1 MRFRKEYGQSREDS
15 CPFCGKRA
23 TFENKDGLLVCLD
36 HKNESMPLIRCACGD
51 ILEQR
56 AGKFGPY
63 FNCMACGN
71 ISFAKAM
78 ELKAMQVPKKE
89 KKPGIF
95 LEGEY
100 VPSIDE
106 L

>member
-1 MRFRKEYGQSREDS
+1 
-15 CPFCGKRA
+15 
-23 TFENKDGLLVCLD
+23 
-36 HKNESMPLIRCACGD
+36 MPLIRCACGD
-51 ILEQR
+51 ILDQR

-78 ELKAMQVPKKE
+78 ELKALQVPKKAP
-89 KKPGIF
+89 KQG
-95 LEGEY
+95 LYVEGTY